1 MAHDRQDLKAGSAD
15 TLRSTSLSA
24 LAVVCITYGL
34 VVIAVT
40 ALQWVLVEI
49 LTPFMMT
56 PLQLLLWAVLGL
68 LMLVSIIYFVA
79 RRRKNPRQARLPLLI
94 NAVVI
99 LILWFVPFTDIWLD
113 LEFRMNKAAYQQVVR
128 MVESGELPSATYT
141 MQLPSA
147 YSSISRGG
155 DTIVDRSDGVTS
167 IFFFTCRGVLDNF
180 SGYMYRSNDT
190 PPSEWLMLG
199 DWVQIKRKQPYW
211 FFCASR

>member
-1 MAHDRQDLKAGSAD
+1 LAHDRQDLKAGSAD

-34 VVIAVT
+34 VIIAVT

-49 LTPFMMT
+49 LTPFIMT

-128 MVESGELPSATYT
+128 MVES
-141 MQLPSA
+141 
-147 YSSISRGG
+147 
-155 DTIVDRSDGVTS
+155 
-167 IFFFTCRGVLDNF
+167 LDNF